1 MEKLKSS
8 MKTVQESITNLNPI
22 SPICL
27 QEGRTLSFR
36 EILQYNSGTTSSS
49 SISSI
54 QRESNPIASERFFF
68 SPHNTKNIMEESKS
82 ERKSLRKLALIDRKT
97 KLSFSD
103 ESMTLAMESYN
114 PYRDFRKSMEEM
126 VTAYELREWSQFQ
139 ELLHCYLRLNER
151 KTHKVIVIAFVDFLM
166 HRISKDNE
174 GHYGSLPLTFYLD
187 IL

>member
-8 MKTVQESITNLNPI
+8 MKSVQESITNLNPI

-27 QEGRTLSFR
+27 QEVRTLSFR

-49 SISSI
+49 STSSTKS
-54 QRESNPIASERFFF
+54 ESNPVASERFFF
-68 SPHNTKNIMEESKS
+68 SPHNTKDIMEESKS
-82 ERKSLRKLALIDRKT
+82 ERKSLRKLSLIGHKT
-97 KLSFSD
+97 KLSFSA
-103 ESMTLAMESYN
+103 ENTTMAMESYN

-126 VTAYELREWSQFQ
+126 VTAYELREWSQLQ

-151 KTHKVIVIAFVDFLM
+151 KTHKVIVIAFVDLLM
-166 HRISKDNE
+166 HMISRDTE
-174 GHYGSLPLTFYLD
+174 GHYASLPLTFYLD